1 MGRNIVPRENK
12 DADLGTALKN
22 WNRLYVDAITLKGSD
37 LKSTVDGKVNS
48 NILTNRG
55 DIFAATGPGAVT
67 RLPVGADGYV
77 LTSNS
82 LEPEGLEWTPK
93 AAGQPLT
100 ENITVT
106 VGSGGDFSTINQ
118 ALDSVTSLYMP
129 KYISGYGV
137 HKVTIV
143 LLSNFVMNEQV
154 FVDSIDLSWITIIG
168 EGVETNI
175 NPSAI
180 TRYSSTVD
188 GMPVFLA
195 NNGGFLPIIGQLFN
209 FGTTGG
215 GGKHG
220 IVVCNNSR
228 AIILPN
234 CGLKGAINSTIYAL
248 KSSII
253 NANGAIATGSLYFNI
268 MAVDN
273 STINANGA
281 IATGSAGIGITAK
294 EGSFINA
301 QGADASG
308 AGATGI
314 KVMNGS
320 IINANGSIG
329 TLNPTPNTI
338 TSDGIIFKYVE

>member
-37 LKSTVDGKVNS
+37 LKSTVDSKVNS

-67 RLPVGADGYV
+67 RLPSGADGYV

-118 ALDSVTSLYMP
+118 ALDSITSLYMP

-168 EGVETNI
+168 EDNETPI
-175 NPSAI
+175 NPNAL
-180 TRYSSTVD
+180 TRYSSAVD
-188 GMPVFLA
+188 GNPVFLA
-195 NNGGFLPIIGQLFN
+195 NNGGFFAN
-209 FGTTGG
+209 
-215 GGKHG
+215 H
-220 IVVCNNSR
+220 R
-228 AIILPN
+228 AIIQFWH
-234 CGLKGAINSTIYAL
+234 
-248 KSSII
+248 
-253 NANGAIATGSLYFNI
+253 NGRGWQIWYNN
-268 MAVDN
+268 M
-273 STINANGA
+273 
-281 IATGSAGIGITAK
+281 
-294 EGSFINA
+294 
-301 QGADASG
+301 Q
-308 AGATGI
+308 
-314 KVMNGS
+314 
-320 IINANGSIG
+320 
-329 TLNPTPNTI
+329 
-338 TSDGIIFKYVE
+338 